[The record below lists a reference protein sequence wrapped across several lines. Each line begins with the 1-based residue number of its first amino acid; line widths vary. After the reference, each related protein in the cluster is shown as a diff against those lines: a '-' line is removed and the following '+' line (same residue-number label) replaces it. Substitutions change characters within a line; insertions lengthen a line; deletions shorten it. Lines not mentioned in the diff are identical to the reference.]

1 MKRMWEVFRYELRRG
16 GRRKGYLLAT
26 FGVPLIGIAASV
38 VVLSNRLSPVFLAG
52 LALVLAGMV
61 AAASAQRKS

>member
-1 MKRMWEVFRYELRRG
+1 MHMAPHREDNSWRAHFR
-16 GRRKGYLLAT
+16 AT
-26 FGVPLIGIAASV
+26 LTLGVPLIGIAASV

-61 AAASAQRKS
+61 AATSAQRNG